1 MTTQDA
7 QALDA
12 ATLTTAARAIADA
25 LGFEVAASPVGPW
38 PSDVDDHL
46 VARFSG
52 SITGEVHLGVG
63 ADLAARLLADPSTA
77 PAIVGAVL
85 VALGESI
92 DDVDVDAFASTVDA
106 VSSAATLTD
115 SDGMAMAVGV
125 VISPSSGITQ
135 QFDPAPMQMN
145 GPGPGIATVGSLSM
159 LNDVDME
166 VTVELGRT
174 KLPIRE
180 LLSLQPG
187 MVVEIDRAAGAP
199 IDVLVN
205 GRLIA
210 TGEVVVID
218 EEFGVRITE
227 IISAEQ
233 SA

>member
-1 MTTQDA
+1 VTTQDA

-12 ATLTTAARAIADA
+12 ATLTTAASAIADA
-25 LGFEVAASPVGPW
+25 LGFDGVPSPAGAWPDSVGE
-38 PSDVDDHL
+38 HL
-46 VARFSG
+46 VARF
-52 SITGEVHLGVG
+52 TGPVGGALHVGVTG
-63 ADLAARLLADPSTA
+63 DVAAQLQADPATA
-77 PAIVGAVL
+77 PSLVGAVL
-85 VALGESI
+85 VALGSPT
-92 DDVDVDAFASTVDA
+92 DSVDVDAFVPTVDPVAGA
-106 VSSAATLTD
+106 VTIVGV
-115 SDGMAMAVGV
+115 DGMELTVGLV
-125 VISPSSGITQ
+125 LDAPTGALADYEPT
-135 QFDPAPMQMN
+135 PMQAN

-233 SA
+233 PA

>member
-7 QALDA
+7 QASDTE
-12 ATLTTAARAIADA
+12 TLTTAANAIADA
-25 LGFEVAASPVGPW
+25 LGFDGAPSPAGAW
-38 PSDVDDHL
+38 PDTVDEHL
-46 VARFSG
+46 VARF
-52 SITGEVHLGVG
+52 TGPVAGELHLGVTSDV
-63 ADLAARLLADPSTA
+63 AEQLQADPSTA
-77 PAIVGAVL
+77 PTLVGAVL
-85 VALGESI
+85 VALGSPTDGI
-92 DDVDVDAFASTVDA
+92 DVDAFVPTIDPVAGA
-106 VSSAATLTD
+106 VTMTSA
-115 SDGMAMAVGV
+115 DGMELAVGLV
-125 VISPSSGITQ
+125 FDASSGSLA
-135 QFDPAPMQMN
+135 DYEPMPMQAT
-145 GPGPGIATVGSLSM
+145 GPGAGIATVGSLSM